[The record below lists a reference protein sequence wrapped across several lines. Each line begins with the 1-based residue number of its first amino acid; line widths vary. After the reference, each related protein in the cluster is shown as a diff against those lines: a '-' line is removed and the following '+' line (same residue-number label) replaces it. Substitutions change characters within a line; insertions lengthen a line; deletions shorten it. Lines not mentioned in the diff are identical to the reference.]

1 MEWQA
6 VRSPNW
12 EATGPGWALVKTNFM
27 QQLVSRLG
35 TAWSKPWLHCT
46 RHGPNHVC
54 TERVQSTT
62 YTLSRFQY
70 TQPTSSDSRQSRASD
85 EKHLGNSGDTG
96 ARPSPS
102 SHWRA
107 GRCGDSQDRG
117 HHGGRDEQSGA
128 RIEEA
133 ADRRTPNSDR
143 TAETSAAA
151 AEAELS
157 A

>member
-1 MEWQA
+1 MKS
-6 VRSPNW
+6 RSRPAA
-12 EATGPGWALVKTNFM
+12 ELD
-27 QQLVSRLG
+27 
-35 TAWSKPWLHCT
+35 H
-46 RHGPNHVC
+46 
-54 TERVQSTT
+54 
-62 YTLSRFQY
+62 
-70 TQPTSSDSRQSRASD
+70 
-85 EKHLGNSGDTG
+85 GDTA
-96 ARPSPS
+96 ARPSP
-102 SHWRA
+102 WRA

-133 ADRRTPNSDR
+133 ADRRTASSDR